1 MFQLICFAADVLHN
15 KAGRVFTKRDRT
27 DAAAA
32 AAIQLAT
39 RQQLFYQK

>member
-1 MFQLICFAADVLHN
+1 MFQLICFAGDVLHN
-15 KAGRVFTKRDRT
+15 KAGRVFMNWART

-32 AAIQLAT
+32 IQLTT

>member
-15 KAGRVFTKRDRT
+15 KAGRVFTNRDRT
-27 DAAAA
+27 DAAA